1 MSTMSGSR
9 SVIGPLDGVM
19 VHPDR
24 RNLDLIERKYKEV
37 DEHGRLP
44 HPWLT
49 EKAQTDTDALAFVGV
64 HSVWLNLQALT
75 ARDNKGEAPI
85 DIARRSGACAEIIG
99 LLSHTPEEVRSLGGQ
114 KMLRLY
120 APVGYWR
127 NEMVKWINSRSYADC
142 HKFIN
147 EHDDEMVREKFKCR
161 YSKSIRLPCSA
172 TSVRPPRRK
181 LVHCAKPATFAA
193 PSAKSRRGR
202 STRRRVN
209 PQQPLQPPRQT
220 SAPSTRAY
228 SSSTGAS
235 RSLEQETDPQV

>member
-75 ARDNKGEAPI
+75 ARDNKGETPI
-85 DIARRSGACAEIIG
+85 DIASRSGACAEIIG
-99 LLSHTPEEVRSLGGQ
+99 LLSLTPEEARSLGLKGVC
-114 KMLRLY
+114 RLY
-120 APVGYWR
+120 APVTYWN
-127 NEMVKWINSRSYADC
+127 NETSPPHPEYISSTPFPTLLQAPRD
-142 HKFIN
+142 
-147 EHDDEMVREKFKCR
+147 
-161 YSKSIRLPCSA
+161 IR
-172 TSVRPPRRK
+172 
-181 LVHCAKPATFAA
+181 
-193 PSAKSRRGR
+193 
-202 STRRRVN
+202 
-209 PQQPLQPPRQT
+209 PLQHRIPVHQSYEIPKSNER
-220 SAPSTRAY
+220 
-228 SSSTGAS
+228 GF
-235 RSLEQETDPQV
+235 LNKL